1 MYNKNFNNIQY
12 FYSYAMLIL
21 DIQEKTA
28 LLFKDSTFSLKKLYL
43 LLL

>member
-1 MYNKNFNNIQY
+1 MQCF
-12 FYSYAMLIL
+12 F
-21 DIQEKTA
+21 DIQEETA